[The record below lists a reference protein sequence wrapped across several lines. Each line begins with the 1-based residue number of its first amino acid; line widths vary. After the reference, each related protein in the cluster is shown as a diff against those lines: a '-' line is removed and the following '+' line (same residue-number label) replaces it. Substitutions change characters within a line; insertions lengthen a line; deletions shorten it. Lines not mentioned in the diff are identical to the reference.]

1 MSHCTHWK
9 FNKQYKFSRIKL
21 LMNIALINSILP
33 SILKYE
39 IKKNVVSDVNFEIKD
54 KILVLKRLIFL
65 LVQRFFSSKSWL
77 LKKYNNCFELSFE
90 SYIKYS

>member
-1 MSHCTHWK
+1 M
-9 FNKQYKFSRIKL
+9 NK
-21 LMNIALINSILP
+21 ALINSILP

-54 KILVLKRLIFL
+54 KILVKKKVDFFISPTFFFFQKLI
-65 LVQRFFSSKSWL
+65 V
-77 LKKYNNCFELSFE
+77 KKYNNCFELSFE